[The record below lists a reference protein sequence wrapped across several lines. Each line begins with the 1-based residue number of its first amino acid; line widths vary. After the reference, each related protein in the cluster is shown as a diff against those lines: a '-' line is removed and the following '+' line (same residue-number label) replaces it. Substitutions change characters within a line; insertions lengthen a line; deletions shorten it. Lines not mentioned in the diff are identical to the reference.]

1 MLSSAATAA
10 PRVGTP
16 RRPFLPL
23 SIRRRSVFKKAPKPR
38 RRQLPCPPQALPAAA
53 AVKAAAS
60 AAVAAP
66 LTAAAASA
74 AASQPS
80 LAAVAAAALAE
91 TCVASALAALSWNL
105 LLCAQIHEED
115 EDEDEA
121 ESDEEGERED
131 ESKQRNN
138 APSSSSSSSSSEG
151 NTNDTTTPFFAAA
164 IHALGPPLSW
174 ACVIAAVTV
183 AVRSVSTVA
192 AAAAAASAAVATK
205 SSTAAT
211 TAAALALALSGAASA
226 AAETSLV
233 VSSSG
238 RASVVLLA
246 AWGAVRAK
254 DAAFARYVLLSSSS
268 LTPMTKAGAATKA
281 PAPPRRPR
289 RSPLP
294 RILVPLNS
302 LATWATAAAAVA
314 AALSAAGVD
323 VRPLLAVG
331 GVGGLAVAIGAQA
344 VLANLAAVSFSF
356 FQRLLRGSNY
366 RQKLSTLTHSLPSI
380 HFMSTTTTTKQGVSL
395 FLSRPFVPG
404 ERVSLYL
411 GGGHKFLSG
420 VVERVDPARTTV
432 RDDSALPHLLPNR
445 VVAECV
451 IMNESRAARTAAMI
465 GRAAKVGVGAATRGN
480 ASSSSS
486 PPSWRSAPR
495 TVSLS
500 FPLRLED
507 AHLGPAIVLSI
518 NKWLSASPLVD
529 KRLPKGASLSA
540 VVEGAAAG
548 ATSATTSP
556 PSSLAANATITLSVS
571 AYISAAAAS
580 SFTSFRQELLLA
592 VVAAAKEAGSK
603 GGGGR
608 DGGNGSGSG
617 KNNAVPF
624 ASSPPLSPPS
634 SSHPTSSPFPPREN
648 RPQDL

>member
-1 MLSSAATAA
+1 M
-10 PRVGTP
+10 
-16 RRPFLPL
+16 
-23 SIRRRSVFKKAPKPR
+23 
-38 RRQLPCPPQALPAAA
+38 
-53 AVKAAAS
+53 
-60 AAVAAP
+60 
-66 LTAAAASA
+66 
-74 AASQPS
+74 
-80 LAAVAAAALAE
+80 
-91 TCVASALAALSWNL
+91 ASALAALSWNL

-205 SSTAAT
+205 SSTATT

-289 RSPLP
+289 RRPLP

-356 FQRLLRGSNY
+356 FQSLLRGSNY

-380 HFMSTTTTTKQGVSL
+380 HFMSTRQQQNRACPSSSPGP
-395 FLSRPFVPG
+395 LSR
-404 ERVSLYL
+404 E
-411 GGGHKFLSG
+411 
-420 VVERVDPARTTV
+420 
-432 RDDSALPHLLPNR
+432 SASR
-445 VVAECV
+445 SIWVVAT
-451 IMNESRAARTAAMI
+451 NSSRASSREWTQRGRRSGTTRLYRTCCRTAWSP
-465 GRAAKVGVGAATRGN
+465 N
-480 ASSSSS
+480 ASS
-486 PPSWRSAPR
+486 
-495 TVSLS
+495 
-500 FPLRLED
+500 
-507 AHLGPAIVLSI
+507 
-518 NKWLSASPLVD
+518 
-529 KRLPKGASLSA
+529 
-540 VVEGAAAG
+540 
-548 ATSATTSP
+548 
-556 PSSLAANATITLSVS
+556 
-571 AYISAAAAS
+571 
-580 SFTSFRQELLLA
+580 
-592 VVAAAKEAGSK
+592 
-603 GGGGR
+603 
-608 DGGNGSGSG
+608 
-617 KNNAVPF
+617 
-624 ASSPPLSPPS
+624 
-634 SSHPTSSPFPPREN
+634 
-648 RPQDL
+648 